1 MKALVTGGGGFLGR
15 YVVQKLCARGAEVAI
30 LGRSPQPVIEAQG
43 VKVYQGEI
51 ENYKNVKEA
60 SQGCDVVFHIAA
72 KAGIWGSWN
81 SFFQTNVIGTRNV
94 INACKEQEIT
104 RLIYTSTPSV
114 VFNGDS
120 IEGADESLP
129 YGRNWLS
136 HYAHTKAIAE
146 AEILAANNDEG
157 LRTIALR
164 PHLIWGIGDPHL
176 VPRIVERARAGKLRI
191 IGNGDNRVD
200 ITHVE
205 NAAHAHL
212 LACDALENGNAEGK
226 PYFISQD
233 QPVVLWEWI
242 NELLTRLN
250 IRPVQK
256 KISLNKAYVL
266 GLGFEAF
273 YKLSGLSS
281 DPPMTRFLAVELA
294 KNHFFKIDAARR
306 DLGYEPAINIETG
319 LNQLVEHL
327 NKTGVKN

>member
-15 YVVQKLCARGAEVAI
+15 YVVQKLCKREAEVVI
-30 LGRSPQPVIEAQG
+30 LGRSPQPAIEAQG

-51 ENYKNVKEA
+51 ENFNSVKEA
-60 SQGCDVVFHIAA
+60 CQGCDVVFHIAA
-72 KAGIWGSWN
+72 KASIWGSWK
-81 SFFQTNVIGTRNV
+81 SFFQPNVIGTRNV
-94 INACKEQEIT
+94 INACKEQGIT

-114 VFNGDS
+114 VFNGNS

-129 YGRNWLS
+129 YGGNWLS

-146 AEILAANNDEG
+146 AEILATNNDG

-176 VPRIVERARAGKLRI
+176 IPRVVARARAGRLRI
-191 IGNGDNRVD
+191 IGNGRNRVD
-200 ITHVE
+200 ITHID
-205 NAAHAHL
+205 NAADAHL
-212 LACDALENGNAEGK
+212 LAVDALENENARGRA
-226 PYFISQD
+226 YFISQD

-266 GLGFEAF
+266 GMGFEGI
-273 YKLSGLSS
+273 YKLTGLSS
-281 DPPMTRFLAVELA
+281 VPPMTRFLAVELA
-294 KNHFFKIDAARR
+294 KNHFFNIDAARR

-327 NKTGVKN
+327 NKTGAIN

>member
-15 YVVQKLCARGAEVAI
+15 YVVKKLCERGAEVAI
-30 LGRSPQPVIEAQG
+30 LGRSLQPAIEAHG

-51 ENYKNVKEA
+51 ENFNSVKDA
-60 SQGCDVVFHIAA
+60 CQGCDVVFHIAA
-72 KAGIWGSWN
+72 KAGIWGSWK
-81 SFFQTNVIGTRNV
+81 SFFQPNVIGTRNV
-94 INACKEQEIT
+94 VNACKEQGVT

-114 VFNGDS
+114 VFNGNS
-120 IEGADESLP
+120 FEGADESLP
-129 YGRNWLS
+129 YGCNWLS

-146 AEILAANNDEG
+146 AEILAANNDGG

-164 PHLIWGIGDPHL
+164 PHLLWGIGDPHL
-176 VPRIVERARAGKLRI
+176 IPRVVARARAGKLRI
-191 IGNGDNRVD
+191 IGNGLNRVD
-200 ITHVE
+200 ITHVD

-212 LACDALENGNAEGK
+212 LAFDALENGNVGGRA
-226 PYFISQD
+226 YFISQD

-250 IRPVQK
+250 IRPVEK
-256 KISLNKAYVL
+256 RISLKKAYVL
-266 GLGFEAF
+266 GMGFEGI
-273 YKLSGLSS
+273 YKISGLSS

-294 KNHFFKIDAARR
+294 KNHFFNINAARR

-327 NKTGVKN
+327 NKAGLIN

>member
-1 MKALVTGGGGFLGR
+1 M
-15 YVVQKLCARGAEVAI
+15 
-30 LGRSPQPVIEAQG
+30 
-43 VKVYQGEI
+43 
-51 ENYKNVKEA
+51 
-60 SQGCDVVFHIAA
+60 
-72 KAGIWGSWN
+72 
-81 SFFQTNVIGTRNV
+81 
-94 INACKEQEIT
+94 
-104 RLIYTSTPSV
+104 
-114 VFNGDS
+114 
-120 IEGADESLP
+120 
-129 YGRNWLS
+129 
-136 HYAHTKAIAE
+136 
-146 AEILAANNDEG
+146 
-157 LRTIALR
+157 RTFSS
-164 PHLIWGIGDPHL
+164 
-176 VPRIVERARAGKLRI
+176 
-191 IGNGDNRVD
+191 D

>member
-15 YVVQKLCARGAEVAI
+15 YVVNKLCERGAEVAI
-30 LGRSPQPVIEAQG
+30 LGRSPQPAIEAHG

-51 ENYKNVKEA
+51 ENFNSVKDA
-60 SQGCDVVFHIAA
+60 CQGCDVVFHIAA
-72 KAGIWGSWN
+72 KAGIWGSWK
-81 SFFQTNVIGTRNV
+81 SFFQPNVIGTRNV
-94 INACKEQEIT
+94 VNACKEQRVT

-114 VFNGDS
+114 VFNGNS
-120 IEGADESLP
+120 FEGADESLP
-129 YGRNWLS
+129 YGCNWLS

-146 AEILAANNDEG
+146 AEMLAANNDGG

-164 PHLIWGIGDPHL
+164 PHLLWGIGDPHL
-176 VPRIVERARAGKLRI
+176 IPRIVARARAGKLRI
-191 IGNGDNRVD
+191 IGNGRNRVD
-200 ITHVE
+200 ITHVV

-212 LACDALENGNAEGK
+212 LAFDALENGNASGRA
-226 PYFISQD
+226 YFISQD

-250 IRPVQK
+250 IRPVEK
-256 KISLNKAYVL
+256 RISLKKAYVL
-266 GLGFEAF
+266 GMGFEGL
-273 YKLSGLSS
+273 YKISGLSS

-294 KNHFFKIDAARR
+294 KNHFFNIDAARR

-327 NKTGVKN
+327 NKAGLIN

>member
-15 YVVQKLCARGAEVAI
+15 YVVQKLCKRGAEVVI
-30 LGRSPQPVIEAQG
+30 LSRSPQPAIEAQG

-51 ENYKNVKEA
+51 ENFNSVKDA
-60 SQGCDVVFHIAA
+60 CQGCDVVFHIAA
-72 KAGIWGSWN
+72 KAGIWGSWK
-81 SFFQTNVIGTRNV
+81 SFFQPNVIGTRNV
-94 INACKEQEIT
+94 INACKEQGIT

-114 VFNGDS
+114 VFNGNS

-129 YGRNWLS
+129 YGCNWLS

-146 AEILAANNDEG
+146 AEILATNNDDG

-176 VPRIVERARAGKLRI
+176 IPRVIARARARKLRI
-191 IGNGDNRVD
+191 IGNGRNRVD
-200 ITHVE
+200 ITHVD
-205 NAAHAHL
+205 NAADAHL
-212 LACDALENGNAEGK
+212 LAFDALENENTGGRS
-226 PYFISQD
+226 YFISQD

-266 GLGFEAF
+266 GMGFEGI
-273 YKLSGLSS
+273 YKLTGLSS

-294 KNHFFKIDAARR
+294 KNHFFNIDAARR

-327 NKTGVKN
+327 NKTGAIN